1 MRVETRRGGSR
12 SIRLARLLVTVPTML
27 RGLRLRCCK
36 NASHADPAIVPSSLH
51 MLVIY
56 AGVIECVGIAIM
68 VGLAVDYIVH
78 MSAAIAHCDAGGPA
92 AVQAALRNVGMSV
105 VSGAV
110 TTIGASMFLLPCEM
124 AVFQQFGAHFLLLH
138 FSGALA

>member
-1 MRVETRRGGSR
+1 M
-12 SIRLARLLVTVPTML
+12 
-27 RGLRLRCCK
+27 
-36 NASHADPAIVPSSLH
+36 
-51 MLVIY
+51 
-56 AGVIECVGIAIM
+56 GIAIM

-124 AVFQQFGAHFLLLH
+124 AVFQQFGASTHINVPSRSACMSCGLLLCSCG
-138 FSGALA
+138 SGDAPVYKLLC